1 VKRLTLLVLCGIIL
15 LQGCTALGL
24 VKAVMP
30 GKSGTDVNANA
41 QVGKEN
47 TQQVVANQQN
57 TKIEGEN
64 VNVSQ
69 KETDTSINT
78 SKVDSLVQ
86 NNTNVPMWYL
96 LLLVLGG
103 YYPALKRYGQ
113 VLLAQ
118 WKDYF
123 TARNLISVR
132 LRRNNITEEITMYGY
147 GKPKPKPKPKPKK

>member
-1 VKRLTLLVLCGIIL
+1 MTLLLICGIIL

-96 LLLVLGG
+96 LLLVLGW
-103 YYPALKRYGQ
+103 
-113 VLLAQ
+113 LLPSPQEIWAG
-118 WKDYF
+118 F
-123 TARNLISVR
+123 VSSMER
-132 LRRNNITEEITMYGY
+132 LLY
-147 GKPKPKPKPKPKK
+147 GKKPNKRKTKKK

>member
-1 VKRLTLLVLCGIIL
+1 MTLLLICGIIL
-15 LQGCTALGL
+15 IQGCTALGL

-30 GKSGTDVNANA
+30 GKSGTNVNANA

-96 LLLVLGG
+96 LLLVLGW
-103 YYPALKRYGQ
+103 
-113 VLLAQ
+113 LLPSPQEIWAG
-118 WKDYF
+118 F
-123 TARNLISVR
+123 VNSIERLIH
-132 LRRNNITEEITMYGY
+132 GK
-147 GKPKPKPKPKPKK
+147 KPKSRKTKKK

>member
-1 VKRLTLLVLCGIIL
+1 MKRLTLLVLCGIIL
-15 LQGCTALGL
+15 LQGCTALGF

-96 LLLVLGG
+96 LLLVLGWLLPSPQEIWAG
-103 YYPALKRYGQ
+103 FVNSIERLIHGKKRNSR
-113 VLLAQ
+113 
-118 WKDYF
+118 KNKNK
-123 TARNLISVR
+123 R
-132 LRRNNITEEITMYGY
+132 
-147 GKPKPKPKPKPKK
+147 

>member
-1 VKRLTLLVLCGIIL
+1 MLCGITLI
-15 LQGCTALGL
+15 QGCTALGL

-30 GKSGTDVNANA
+30 GKSGTSVNANA

-96 LLLVLGG
+96 LLLVLGW
-103 YYPALKRYGQ
+103 
-113 VLLAQ
+113 LLPSPQEIWAG
-118 WKDYF
+118 F
-123 TARNLISVR
+123 VSSMER
-132 LRRNNITEEITMYGY
+132 LLY
-147 GKPKPKPKPKPKK
+147 GKKPNKRKTKKK

>member
-1 VKRLTLLVLCGIIL
+1 MLCGITLI
-15 LQGCTALGL
+15 QGCTALGL

-30 GKSGTDVNANA
+30 GNSGTSVNANA

-96 LLLVLGG
+96 LLLVLGW
-103 YYPALKRYGQ
+103 
-113 VLLAQ
+113 LLPSPQEIWAG
-118 WKDYF
+118 F
-123 TARNLISVR
+123 VSSMER
-132 LRRNNITEEITMYGY
+132 LLY
-147 GKPKPKPKPKPKK
+147 GKKPNKRKTKKKVY

>member
-1 VKRLTLLVLCGIIL
+1 MKRLTLLVLCGIIL

-30 GKSGTDVNANA
+30 DKSGTDVNANA

-47 TQQVVANQQN
+47 TQQVVGQQDN

-69 KETDTSINT
+69 KENDTSINT
-78 SKVDSLVQ
+78 SKVDSLIQ

-96 LLLVLGG
+96 LLLVLGW
-103 YYPALKRYGQ
+103 
-113 VLLAQ
+113 LLPSPQEIWAG
-118 WKDYF
+118 F
-123 TARNLISVR
+123 VSSMER
-132 LRRNNITEEITMYGY
+132 LLY
-147 GKPKPKPKPKPKK
+147 GKKPNKRKTKKK

>member
-1 VKRLTLLVLCGIIL
+1 MLICGIIL
-15 LQGCTALGL
+15 IQGCTALGL

-30 GKSGTDVNANA
+30 GKSGTNVNANA

-96 LLLVLGG
+96 LLLVLGWLLPSPQEIWAG
-103 YYPALKRYGQ
+103 FVNSIERLIHGKKPNKR
-113 VLLAQ
+113 
-118 WKDYF
+118 K
-123 TARNLISVR
+123 T
-132 LRRNNITEEITMYGY
+132 
-147 GKPKPKPKPKPKK
+147 KKK

>member
-30 GKSGTDVNANA
+30 GNSGTDVNANA

-69 KETDTSINT
+69 KENDTSINT

-96 LLLVLGG
+96 LLLVLGW
-103 YYPALKRYGQ
+103 
-113 VLLAQ
+113 LLPSPQEIWAG
-118 WKDYF
+118 F
-123 TARNLISVR
+123 VSSMER
-132 LRRNNITEEITMYGY
+132 LLY
-147 GKPKPKPKPKPKK
+147 GKKPNKRKTKKK

>member
-1 VKRLTLLVLCGIIL
+1 MLICGITLI
-15 LQGCTALGL
+15 QGCTALGL

-30 GKSGTDVNANA
+30 GNSGTDVNANA

-69 KETDTSINT
+69 KENDTSINT

-96 LLLVLGG
+96 LLLVLGW
-103 YYPALKRYGQ
+103 
-113 VLLAQ
+113 LLPSPQEIWAG
-118 WKDYF
+118 F
-123 TARNLISVR
+123 VSSMER
-132 LRRNNITEEITMYGY
+132 LLY
-147 GKPKPKPKPKPKK
+147 GKKPNKRKTKKK

>member
-1 VKRLTLLVLCGIIL
+1 MLCGITLI
-15 LQGCTALGL
+15 QGCTALGL

-96 LLLVLGG
+96 LLLVLGW
-103 YYPALKRYGQ
+103 
-113 VLLAQ
+113 LLPSPQEIWAG
-118 WKDYF
+118 F
-123 TARNLISVR
+123 VSSMER
-132 LRRNNITEEITMYGY
+132 LLY
-147 GKPKPKPKPKPKK
+147 GKKPNKRKTKKK